1 MANRVGERMITIR
14 VASADYMDLQKRAA
28 SRGLSL
34 NQICAEALFP
44 QDVAAKYFPLGKDGN
59 PQKKR
64 GRSFYADVDKKPE
77 EEGPSEL

>member
-44 QDVAAKYFPLGKDGN
+44 KDVAAKYFPLDKDGN

-64 GRSFYADVDKKPE
+64 GRSFYATKEEPE
-77 EEGPSEL
+77 AEEGPLEL